1 MSTAP
6 RPAIAAENL
15 SLCYRVPH
23 EKVTSFKEYAIRR
36 LKRQLTVGEFWA
48 LRDISF
54 EVRPGEVF
62 GVIGRNGAGKTTLLK
77 VVARVLR
84 PTGGRVVVRGL
95 VAPLLGLG
103 AGFNDELSGR
113 ENVFLVGATLGFS
126 SVDMAARFDR
136 IIEFAGL
143 ADFVDAP
150 LRTYSTGMRARL
162 GFAIATDV
170 RPDVLLMDE
179 IMSVGDTEFK
189 AKCTERINEFRD
201 SGATVLLV
209 SHSLKAVSSLC
220 SRAALLAAGRA
231 VIVGP
236 VDEVIEEY
244 SRNMQT
250 PPRTVS
256 TGAGTG
262 GAGPK
267 ARLS

>member
-6 RPAIAAENL
+6 RPAIAVQEL
-15 SLCYRVPH
+15 SLCYRVSH

-36 LKRQLTVGEFWA
+36 LKRQLAVGEFWA

-54 EVRPGEVF
+54 EVRAGEVF
-62 GVIGRNGAGKTTLLK
+62 GLIGRNGAGKTTLLK

-126 SVDMAARFDR
+126 SADMAARFDR
-136 IIEFAGL
+136 IINFAGL
-143 ADFVDAP
+143 ADFIDAP

-201 SGATVLLV
+201 GGATVLLV
-209 SHSLKAVSSLC
+209 SHNLQAVRNLC
-220 SRAALLAAGRA
+220 TRAALLSTGRLTA
-231 VIVGP
+231 LGP
-236 VDEVIEEY
+236 VDEV
-244 SRNMQT
+244 
-250 PPRTVS
+250 VS
-256 TGAGTG
+256 LYTQEPLAGVAGGQSAKASASGGEGA
-262 GAGPK
+262 
-267 ARLS
+267 